1 MIASGDAHVFNAHV
15 ADFCSAGRNLR
26 LRPISPEDAP
36 RLIAGLELLS
46 DETRFA
52 RFFFLKRAFS
62 SSELEHLTQCDG
74 VNHLALVVEWLDE
87 PQRPL
92 VAVGRWIRDPQDAT
106 LASIAYLTSDH
117 WQRLGIGV
125 RLVRQL
131 AREALARGIAK
142 FRAEILWG
150 NVAAVKLLERVGV
163 REDEAM
169 IGSGA
174 SEYIYRIDRA
184 VLEPGAERFDRQPA
198 R

>member
-1 MIASGDAHVFNAHV
+1 MP
-15 ADFCSAGRNLR
+15 DFCSAGRSLR

-36 RLIAGLELLS
+36 RLIAGLELLT

-52 RFFFLKRAFS
+52 RFFFLKRGFS
-62 SSELEHLTQCDG
+62 ATELEHLTQCDG
-74 VNHLALVVEWLDE
+74 INHLALVVEWIDD
-87 PQRPL
+87 PQRQL
-92 VAVGRWIRDPQDAT
+92 IAVGRWIRDPQDPA
-106 LASIAYLTSDH
+106 LASIAYVTSDQ
-117 WQRLGIGV
+117 WQRRGIGE

-163 REDEAM
+163 RENEVM

-174 SEYIYRIDRA
+174 SELIYRIDLA
-184 VLEPGAERFDRQPA
+184 DVAGEGHPTAASAQNSSG
-198 R
+198 